1 LNDLYSYTIILQRA
15 VLVEA
20 NRNLKI
26 AVVDDQNELSEVY
39 SRGIEKLGYQP
50 PSIFNDG
57 TSMVKALTRDR
68 QSFDVIIMDYR
79 IPEMSGIEAAKIIK
93 RYKSD
98 TKIIIATSNDFV
110 KSEAIGA
117 GLSFLL
123 KPFSVEQLAECLER
137 SRLDEVRN
145 S

>member
-1 LNDLYSYTIILQRA
+1 MNDLYSYTIILQRA

-39 SRGIEKLGYQP
+39 SRGIENLGYP
-50 PSIFNDG
+50 PPAFFNDG
-57 TSMVKALTRDR
+57 TSMVRALTRER
-68 QSFDVIIMDYR
+68 QPFDVIIMNYR
-79 IPEMSGIEAAKIIK
+79 IPEMSGIEAAKIIQ
-93 RYKSD
+93 RYKKD

-110 KSEAIGA
+110 KVEALGA

-123 KPFSVEQLAECLER
+123 KPFSVEQLAECLEG
-137 SRLDEVRN
+137 SRLDKARN